1 MQIQTTIIHQTMM
14 PLAKMF
20 RIAARS
26 KTNVRYLTVAVA
38 CVAAGFISGCASKP
52 EEKPAHVRGWVGG
65 QYRLVK
71 SFPKELKEKPKAG
84 LLVVAVSTNTPLYTA
99 GLREG
104 DVILELDHQPISG
117 MRDFRRKVDAE
128 KPGASMAMSAWRDG
142 QKYECNVPV
151 GRETFRYSGIFMIGF
166 PPFME
171 PFQFWPTHDN
181 PGFSLSATGWN
192 FSDKRVELGSVSET
206 YFRKCDP
213 KREGYDENWSFWLA
227 MMKLTKGENI
237 LSQEKV
243 EK

>member
-1 MQIQTTIIHQTMM
+1 MM
-14 PLAKMF
+14 PAATLNRITALSQKTLRQITVMLACG
-20 RIAARS
+20 
-26 KTNVRYLTVAVA
+26 AVLL
-38 CVAAGFISGCASKP
+38 ISGCASKP
-52 EEKPAHVRGWVGG
+52 EEKPVHVRGWIGG

-84 LLVVAVSTNTPLYTA
+84 LLVVAVSTNTPVYAA

-104 DVILELDHQPISG
+104 DVILELDHQPIKR
-117 MRDFRRKVDAE
+117 MRDFRREIDAD
-128 KPGASMAMSAWRDG
+128 KPGSSVAMSAWRDG
-142 QKYECNVPV
+142 QKLECNVPV
-151 GRETFRYSGIFMIGF
+151 GRETFRHSGVFMVGF

-171 PFQFWPTHDN
+171 PFQFWPTRDN

-192 FSDKRVELGSVSET
+192 FSNKRVELSSAAET
-206 YFRKCDP
+206 YYRKCDP
-213 KREGYDENWSFWLA
+213 KREGYDESWSFWLA